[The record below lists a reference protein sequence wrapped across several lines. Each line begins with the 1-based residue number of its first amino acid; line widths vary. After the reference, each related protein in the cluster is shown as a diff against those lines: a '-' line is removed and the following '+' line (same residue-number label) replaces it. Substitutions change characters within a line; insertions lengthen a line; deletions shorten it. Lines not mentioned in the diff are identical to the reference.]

1 MTVPAAV
8 VKELRQ
14 LTGVG
19 ILQCK
24 KALEEVGGDLESAK
38 EVLRKKGAD
47 VAVAKAAR
55 ATEQGVISSYIHHN
69 GRLGALVELGCETD
83 FVARTDDFRRLGQD
97 IARQVAAYDP
107 CYLSPDEVPDSSEG
121 SGKEQILLLQ
131 PFVSDESIT
140 IGDLIQQ
147 TIAKTGENIRVRRFV
162 RFQVGG

>member
-1 MTVPAAV
+1 MAVPAAV

-19 ILQCK
+19 MLECK

-38 EVLRKKGAD
+38 EILRKKGAE

-69 GRLGALVELGCETD
+69 GRLGAIVELGCETD

-107 CYLSPDEVPDSSEG
+107 SYLSPDEVADGGDG
-121 SGKEQILLLQ
+121 SVKDQVLLLQ
-131 PFVSDESIT
+131 PFVSDETLT

>member
-19 ILQCK
+19 VLECK
-24 KALEEVGGDLESAK
+24 KALEEAGGDLESAK
-38 EVLRKKGAD
+38 EILRKKGAD

-55 ATEQGVISSYIHHN
+55 ATEQGAISSYIHHN

-107 CYLSPDEVPDSSEG
+107 CYLSLDDVVDSGDG
-121 SGKEQILLLQ
+121 SVKDQVLLLQ
-131 PFVSDESIT
+131 PFVSDETLT